1 MRYTHIILIISL
13 LFFSSDISAQLSN
26 IRRKTILASEDVTLD
41 SLSIIP
47 GSVIIKGFDT
57 SAYSIDHVN
66 AMLSWKKKVLQDSA
80 EIFYRVFPLR
90 LNAVASNYA
99 YDSIQNNF
107 RALPGINNLH
117 TNSPTLLNFGNLN
130 YNGSFG
136 RSLSFGNSQD
146 AVFNSQ
152 LNLQLN
158 GFIGDSIEV
167 NAAITDNNIPIQPEG
182 TTQQLNEFDKVLL
195 QFKKNTWS
203 IDLGDIDLRQDEQYF
218 LRFYKR
224 LQGIAYQQTFK
235 INSKVK
241 DELLFSGAIAKG
253 KFARNVF
260 SGLEGNQGPY
270 RLQGN
275 NNELFFIVLAGTEKV
290 FIDGVIMQRGE
301 DADYVINYNTA
312 EVIFTPKRLITKD
325 SRIQVEFEYAD
336 RNYLNTMLYVS
347 NKTTFNERFS
357 IRVSAYS
364 NSDAKNSPLNQS
376 LDNRQRQ
383 FLSDVGDSI
392 QRAFYPIADVD
403 SFSVNKI
410 LYKRIDTMY
419 NGIHDSVYIYST
431 SPDSARYALN
441 FVEVGVGN
449 GNYIP
454 LLNAA
459 NGKVFQW
466 VQPVNGVPQGNYE
479 AATFLVSPKKQ
490 QVISVSG
497 EYVLNKNTS
506 IKTELAYSNL
516 DVNTFSSKQKNNDDG
531 YAARIFIIRDD
542 TLNNKHALVLN
553 SVAGYEWVDQQFN
566 PVERLRPV
574 EFSRDW
580 GLPILTQRANE
591 QLPSLSMR
599 LSDSAGNF
607 VQYKFSGYLR
617 SDGFKGLRNEIYHQQ
632 IISGFNIID
641 GISFTTNKTPG
652 DKGYYLRPAIEVS
665 RVLPSFKNYTIG
677 AGYALEHNL
686 SRNILTDTL
695 NAYSFSFETI
705 NAYLRS
711 DASKAN
717 HWAFTYFTR
726 QNKLPYKTDFLFSDR
741 SHNYNLQAEWLQN
754 PHHQFRLNA
763 TYRQLFVNANAFV
776 KQQPDKSLLAR
787 AEYLVNE
794 WNGFLN
800 GNVLYEIGS
809 GQEQQRDFSY
819 IEVPS
824 ATGQY
829 AWIDY
834 NADGIQQLNEFEI
847 AIFPDQAKYIRIYTP
862 TNNYVKSDYIQ
873 FNYSVALNPKALPQ
887 KIFSDGVK
895 TFLSK
900 FIIQSSAQTFKK
912 QLSGTGAPY
921 VPFKGNISDTS
932 LITINYLLNNTV
944 SFNRYSAIWGAD
956 LTNLVGYNK
965 TLLTYGLE
973 TRTQNEW
980 ILKGRLNFLKVY
992 TFSIEQKAGKTDLF
1006 TPSFENRNYAL
1017 TSYNASPLFTYTSST
1032 RYRISVGYTYTH
1044 KKNSEVYGG
1053 ETSAIHSFNG
1063 EARYNAVN
1071 NTALSAHFT
1080 LSNIHYQGSENTTV
1094 SYIMLN
1100 GLLPGKNYLWGIE
1113 LNKRLVNNLEI
1124 NLNYEG
1130 RKPGDAR
1137 TIHTGRA
1144 SIRAIL

>member
-1 MRYTHIILIISL
+1 MRYATIILIIP
-13 LFFSSDISAQLSN
+13 LFFLWNDISGQQSN
-26 IRRKTILASEDVTLD
+26 IRRKIISTYKDILLD

-47 GSVIIKGFDT
+47 GSVVIKETDT
-57 SAYSIDHVN
+57 SLYTVDHIN
-66 AMLSWKKKVLQDSA
+66 AQLSWKANIQADSV
-80 EIFYRVFPLR
+80 EIFYRVFPFR
-90 LNAVASNYA
+90 VNAVASKYA

-107 RALPGINNLH
+107 RAIPEFISNQ
-117 TNSPTLLNFGNLN
+117 PKQPPLLNFGNLN

-195 QFKKNTWS
+195 QFKKNNWS
-203 IDLGDIDLRQDEQYF
+203 INLGDIDLRQDEQYF

-224 LQGIAYQQTFK
+224 LQGIAYQQVFK
-235 INSKVK
+235 KNNKVK

-347 NKTTFNERFS
+347 NKTIFNERFS
-357 IRVSAYS
+357 LRVSAYS
-364 NSDAKNSPLNQS
+364 NADAKNSPLNQT

-383 FLSDVGDSI
+383 FLADIGDSI
-392 QRAFYPIADVD
+392 QRAFYPVADVD
-403 SFSVNKI
+403 SFSVSKI
-410 LYKRIDTMY
+410 LYKKIDTLY
-419 NGIHDSVYIYST
+419 NGVHDSVFVYST
-431 SPDSARYALN
+431 NSDSAIYALN
-441 FVEVGVGN
+441 FIEVGAGN

-466 VQPVNGVPQGNYE
+466 VQPVNGVPQGNFE

-490 QVISVSG
+490 QLIALSG

-506 IKTELAYSNL
+506 IKTELAYSSL
-516 DVNTFSSKQKNNDDG
+516 DVNAFSSKQKNNDDG
-531 YAARIFIIRDD
+531 YAARVFIIRDD
-542 TLNNKHALVLN
+542 TLNTKHALVLN
-553 SVAGYEWVDQQFN
+553 SVAGYEWVDKQFN

-617 SDGFKGLRNEIYHQQ
+617 SDGFKALRNEIYHQQ
-632 IISGFNIID
+632 VVNGFNITD

-652 DKGYYLRPAIEVS
+652 DKGFYLRPAIDVS
-665 RVLPSFKNYTIG
+665 RALPSYNNYTIG

-686 SRNILTDTL
+686 SRNLLTDTL
-695 NAYSFSFETI
+695 NGYSFSFETI

-711 DASKAN
+711 DAGKPN
-717 HWAFTYFTR
+717 HWSFTYFTR
-726 QNKLPYKTDFLFSDR
+726 QNKIPYKTDFLFSDR

-763 TYRQLFVNANAFV
+763 TYRQLFVNSDAFV
-776 KQQPDKSLLAR
+776 KLQPDKSLLAR
-787 AEYLVNE
+787 AEYLVSE

-819 IEVPS
+819 IEVPA

-834 NADGIQQLNEFEI
+834 NADGIQQLNEFEF
-847 AIFPDQAKYIRIYTP
+847 ALFPDQAKYIRIYTP

-873 FNYSVALNPKALPQ
+873 FNYSIVLTPKALPANVL
-887 KIFSDGVK
+887 SDAIK
-895 TFLSK
+895 NFLSK
-900 FIIQSSAQTFKK
+900 FVMQSSAQTFKK
-912 QLSGTGAPY
+912 QLSGAGASYIP
-921 VPFKGNISDTS
+921 VKGNISDTN
-932 LITINYLLNNTV
+932 LITVNYLFNNTI
-944 SFNRYSAIWGAD
+944 SYNRYSTVWGID
-956 LTNLVGYNK
+956 LTNITGYNK

-980 ILKGRLNFLKVY
+980 ILKGRVNLAKVY
-992 TFSIEQKAGKTDLF
+992 TLSLEQKLTGTDLF
-1006 TPSFENRNYAL
+1006 TPSFINRNYAL
-1017 TSYNASPLFTYTSST
+1017 KAYNASPLLTYTNST
-1032 RYRISVGYTYTH
+1032 RYRIAVGYSFTH
-1044 KKNSEVYGG
+1044 KENANLYGG
-1053 ETSAIHSFNG
+1053 EVSTMHSFNG

-1071 NTALSAHFT
+1071 NTALTAHFT
-1080 LSNIHYQGSENTTV
+1080 FSDIQYDGKENTTV

-1100 GLLPGKNYLWGIE
+1100 GLLPGKNYLWGLE